1 MYSEEDMKMQMLKVN
16 ARNIL
21 ERTETPCFKILSNL
35 SLGLGED
42 LCRF

>member
-21 ERTETPCFKILSNL
+21 EKTETPMLQDFI
-35 SLGLGED
+35 
-42 LCRF
+42 